1 MERGPRKPEEQTV
14 GQLLMQ
20 VCRLTGDRMRVK
32 MEEIGLHRAQGFT
45 LFFLGHHDGVPQSE
59 IARAFHLSAASVTSM
74 LQRMERDG
82 WIVRRPDPDDQRV
95 SRVYL
100 TEKARVLHEEAH
112 SNFLELERE
121 VTAVLT
127 LREQGE
133 LHALLAKVHAKLI
146 ERLPAG
152 RQHAPTVDEGGEG
165 K

>member
-1 MERGPRKPEEQTV
+1 MDRGPRKPEEQTV

-32 MEEIGLHRAQGFT
+32 MEEIGLHKAQGFA
-45 LFFLGHHDGVPQSE
+45 LFFLGDSEGAPQTE
-59 IARAFHLSAASVTSM
+59 IGRAFHLSAASVTSM

-82 WIVRRPDPDDQRV
+82 WVVRKTDPNDQRV

-100 TEKARVLHEEAH
+100 TEKARKLHQEAR

-121 VTAVLT
+121 VTGVLT
-127 LREQGE
+127 AREQGE

-146 ERLPAG
+146 ECLPAG
-152 RQHAPTVDEGGEG
+152 RQPPPTVDEGGG
-165 K
+165 DK

>member
-1 MERGPRKPEEQTV
+1 
-14 GQLLMQ
+14 MQ
-20 VCRLTGDRMRVK
+20 VCRLTGERMRVK
-32 MEEIGLHRAQGFT
+32 MEEIGLHKAQGFT
-45 LFFLGHHDGVPQSE
+45 LFFLLHHEGAPQSE

-74 LQRMERDG
+74 LQRMERDD

-100 TEKARVLHEEAH
+100 TEKARVLHEEHHA
-112 SNFLELERE
+112 NFLELERE

-133 LHALLAKVHAKLI
+133 LHALLTKVHAKLI
-146 ERLPAG
+146 DRLLAG
-152 RQHAPTVDEGGEG
+152 RQHAPADAEGGEG

>member
-1 MERGPRKPEEQTV
+1 MGRGPRKPEEQTV
-14 GQLLMQ
+14 GQLLIQ

-45 LFFLGHHDGVPQSE
+45 LFFLLHHEGAPQSE
-59 IARAFHLSAASVTSM
+59 IARAFYLSPASVTSM

-82 WIVRRPDPDDQRV
+82 WVVRRADPDDQRV

-100 TEKARVLHEEAH
+100 TEKARVLHEEHH
-112 SNFLELERE
+112 SSFLELERE

-127 LREQGE
+127 PREQGE

-152 RQHAPTVDEGGEG
+152 RQSTPIVDEGGET